1 MKYHIWTTGCQM
13 NEADSQR
20 VASEL
25 EKLGYRAT
33 READSADVIVLNTCV
48 VRQSAEDKAYGR
60 LMSLKPLKEERPDLV
75 LGLMGCLVGVRD
87 ASPLQKR
94 FPFVDVFLP
103 PSDPAKLV
111 QLLRKREQNVMLS
124 EAKHLAAPTLRPF
137 AEFTLSEANVL
148 RVTDGTDFDMLQ
160 RETESRY
167 ELMDA
172 DLVLPAHERGALV
185 SAHVPI
191 VYGCNHVCTFCIIPY
206 RRGAEHSR
214 SVGEITAEVRA
225 LVNQGVKEVTLL
237 GQIVD
242 RYGYD
247 VPDGPRLPDL
257 LRAVHGVDGLERIR
271 FLTSHPLY
279 MTDELL
285 DTVAALPKVCEHI
298 EVPVQSGD
306 DAMLTKMKRGYT
318 VDAYRALVERIR
330 ARVPN
335 GDVRSPAR
343 TRTRR
348 RARRDVQPA
357 PEHRRRPLG
366 RRRAG
371 GREGTPPQGDRRFA
385 GRDPHPHQR
394 EIPGSD
400 CRGPSRGEKQKP
412 LERPHE
418 QQQARLFRGR
428 RARLEGPARERQDR
442 LDRPVVHDRQESIL
456 NCSHRACYSLVT
468 RGMTLFVNK
477 GQALRLPLQLPYLP
491 VPQLS
496 RRRDSAVGPT
506 VSSEIRGR
514 S

>member
-1 MKYHIWTTGCQM
+1 M

-33 READSADVIVLNTCV
+33 REAESADVIVLNTCV

-60 LMSLKPLKEERPDLV
+60 LMSLKPLKEKRPELV

-111 QLLRKREQNVMLS
+111 QLLRSRDVQDSRGPDYALV
-124 EAKHLAAPTLRPF
+124 
-137 AEFTLSEANVL
+137 
-148 RVTDGTDFDMLQ
+148 Q

-206 RRGAEHSR
+206 RRGAERSR
-214 SVGEITAEVRA
+214 SVGEIAAEVHG
-225 LVNQGVKEVTLL
+225 LVNQGVREVTLL

-257 LRAVHGVDGLERIR
+257 LRAVHGVEGLERIR

-285 DTVAALPKVCEHI
+285 DAVAALPKVCEHI

-306 DAMLTKMKRGYT
+306 DAMLKKMKRGYT
-318 VDAYRALVERIR
+318 VDDYRALVARIR
-330 ARVPN
+330 ERVPRAGIATDIIVGMPGETEQQFQATYNLLRELELDVAHVAMFSPRPNTVAARWDDDVPAEEKERRRKAIDDLQAEILTRINANYLSQTVEVLVEEKNKNRWKGRTSSNKLVFFEDESRDWKGQLARVAI
-335 GDVRSPAR
+335 DW
-343 TRTRR
+343 T
-348 RARRDVQPA
+348 
-357 PEHRRRPLG
+357 
-366 RRRAG
+366 
-371 GREGTPPQGDRRFA
+371 
-385 GRDPHPHQR
+385 
-394 EIPGSD
+394 
-400 CRGPSRGEKQKP
+400 GPWSMIGKVTENQK
-412 LERPHE
+412 
-418 QQQARLFRGR
+418 
-428 RARLEGPARERQDR
+428 
-442 LDRPVVHDRQESIL
+442 
-456 NCSHRACYSLVT
+456 
-468 RGMTLFVNK
+468 
-477 GQALRLPLQLPYLP
+477 
-491 VPQLS
+491 
-496 RRRDSAVGPT
+496 
-506 VSSEIRGR
+506 
-514 S
+514 

>member
-33 READSADVIVLNTCV
+33 REAESADVIVLNTCV

-206 RRGAEHSR
+206 RRGAERSR

-335 GDVRSPAR
+335 AGIATDIIVGMAGETEQQFQATYDLLRELELDVAHVAMFSPRPNTVAAR
-343 TRTRR
+343 WADDVPAEEKERR
-348 RARRDVQPA
+348 RKAIDDLQAEILTRINAKYLGQTVEVLVEEKNKNRWKGRTSSNKLVFFEDDARDW
-357 PEHRRRPLG
+357 
-366 RRRAG
+366 
-371 GREGTPPQGDRRFA
+371 
-385 GRDPHPHQR
+385 
-394 EIPGSD
+394 
-400 CRGPSRGEKQKP
+400 
-412 LERPHE
+412 
-418 QQQARLFRGR
+418 
-428 RARLEGPARERQDR
+428 
-442 LDRPVVHDRQESIL
+442 
-456 NCSHRACYSLVT
+456 
-468 RGMTLFVNK
+468 K
-477 GQALRLPLQLPYLP
+477 GQLAN
-491 VPQLS
+491 VKI
-496 RRRDSAVGPT
+496 DWTGPW
-506 VSSEIRGR
+506 SMIGKSQ